1 MPPFRKLAEREVY
14 RGHLITVGQARFA
27 GPDGEEFDRD
37 IVHHPG
43 AVSCVPI
50 VDGTH
55 VIMVRQFRAAIEG
68 DLLEIPAGK
77 RDVAGEAPELTA
89 HRELEEE
96 IGMRAGRM
104 VKLAEFYNSPG
115 FTDEH
120 SFVFMGLDLTEVGA
134 SDPQGPEEQAMTIER
149 VALADNPE
157 LIATGRLT
165 DAKSI
170 IGITLA
176 REALR

>member
-1 MPPFRKLAEREVY
+1 LPPFRKLAEREVY

-27 GPDGEEFDRD
+27 GPDGDEFDRD

-55 VIMVRQFRAAIEG
+55 VVMVRQFRAAIEG
-68 DLLEIPAGK
+68 ELLEIPAGK

-96 IGMRAGRM
+96 IGMRASRM

-134 SDPQGPEEQAMTIER
+134 ADPQGPEEQVMTIER
-149 VALADNPE
+149 VALDDIPE
-157 LIATGRLT
+157 LIATGRLA

>member
-1 MPPFRKLAEREVY
+1 MPPFRKLAEREIY
-14 RGHLITVGQARFA
+14 RGHLITVASARFA
-27 GPDGEEFDRD
+27 GPDGQEFDRD

-43 AVSCVPI
+43 AVSCVPV

-55 VIMVRQFRAAIEG
+55 VVMVRQFRAAIED

-134 SDPQGPEEQAMTIER
+134 ADPQGPEEQVMTVER
-149 VALADNPE
+149 IALADIPD
-157 LIATGRLT
+157 LIATGRLV